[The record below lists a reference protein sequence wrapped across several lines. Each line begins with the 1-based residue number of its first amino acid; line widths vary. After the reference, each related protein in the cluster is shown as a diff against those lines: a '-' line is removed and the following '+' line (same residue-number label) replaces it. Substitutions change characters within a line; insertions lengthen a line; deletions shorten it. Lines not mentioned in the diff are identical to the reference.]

1 MKFEDFNQL
10 VPKITNLKLPGEVSH
25 YKMAPLLRKKELEAL
40 KFDEQNPRR
49 AAVLSLF
56 YPDYNG
62 VTNFI
67 LILRKEYKGVHSNQ
81 VGFPGGKVELID
93 ENLQA
98 TALRETEEEV
108 GVDAKKVKVFKE
120 LSDVYIPPSNFLV
133 TPFMGIT
140 YETPKFVLEEQEVEE
155 ILEIP
160 VVDLLK
166 DETVF
171 NKNLTT
177 SYARNID
184 VPAFKLNEYTVW
196 GATAMML
203 SEVKE
208 IIKSVY

>member
-25 YKMAPLLRKKELEAL
+25 YKMAPLLRKKELEVL
-40 KFDEQNPRR
+40 KYDEQNPRR

-140 YETPKFVLEEQEVEE
+140 HETPKFVLEEQEVEE